1 MTHKIRSFLEETKQ
15 EIKKVNW
22 PTKEETIRYTV
33 FTIGFSIV
41 LSLFLGVFDFIFL
54 RLLELIIVK

>member
-1 MTHKIRSFLEETKQ
+1 MTRKIRSFLEGTKQ